1 MARIVGVLLAA
12 GQGARFGGD
21 KLLATDRDAIGGRR
35 RRRANRR
42 RGSAQ
47 PD

>member
-21 KLLATDRDAIGGRR
+21 KLLAPIDAVGGHRCRR
-35 RRRANRR
+35 Q
-42 RGSAQ
+42 SASRLAT
-47 PD
+47 